1 MFPRIVDGEVV
12 YDEDDRGRAAAHA
25 VLMRRGRPLEFPR
38 VVQARPSGTA
48 AAAGAGAGRAGDAT
62 SEVRR
67 DGKSAIDTLL
77 EGLSCVGSWALG
89 WARWDVLG
97 WAAFWGGSLWLLQ
110 EFWPLWLL
118 SFVLFITW
126 ACSKHGKRTL
136 EDGLSAYS
144 VFNPGHVR
152 LHGTLTAEDLQS
164 QMSGLIPR
172 PGGADDGIDEA
183 LERQA
188 EAQEAAELQAAME
201 ASLRDF

>member
-1 MFPRIVDGEVV
+1 MQV
-12 YDEDDRGRAAAHA
+12 
-25 VLMRRGRPLEFPR
+25 
-38 VVQARPSGTA
+38 T
-48 AAAGAGAGRAGDAT
+48 
-62 SEVRR
+62 
-67 DGKSAIDTLL
+67 
-77 EGLSCVGSWALG
+77 GLWCVGSW
-89 WARWDVLG
+89 RR
-97 WAAFWGGSLWLLQ
+97 AAFARSTPPAANWSPFASQ
-110 EFWPLWLL
+110 
-118 SFVLFITW
+118 TW

-172 PGGADDGIDEA
+172 PGGGDDGIDEA

-201 ASLRDF
+201 ASLRDL

>member
-1 MFPRIVDGEVV
+1 M
-12 YDEDDRGRAAAHA
+12 H
-25 VLMRRGRPLEFPR
+25 
-38 VVQARPSGTA
+38 
-48 AAAGAGAGRAGDAT
+48 
-62 SEVRR
+62 
-67 DGKSAIDTLL
+67 
-77 EGLSCVGSWALG
+77 VGCAS
-89 WARWDVLG
+89 
-97 WAAFWGGSLWLLQ
+97 Q
-110 EFWPLWLL
+110 
-118 SFVLFITW
+118 TW